1 MGAAVTGTD
10 GGSPYFWC
18 VLFSNGKSNSSF
30 LLDGGVAKA
39 VRPGCFSGS
48 NDDCSGA
55 ADVKFHGIAG
65 LKIVGFALA
74 TLFGL
79 VL

>member
-1 MGAAVTGTD
+1 VGAAVSGTD
-10 GGSPYFWC
+10 GGAPYFWC

-30 LLDGGVAKA
+30 LLDGGVAKT

-48 NDDCSGA
+48 GDDCSGT
-55 ADVKFHGIAG
+55 ADLKFSGIAG
-65 LKIVGFALA
+65 LKFVAFALA
-74 TLFGL
+74 AFFGL